1 MPSRPPARAT
11 FVSILLAIAV
21 LASACGS
28 DDSAATTTT
37 TTTEPITTA
46 PETTT
51 TTTEAPTTTTTETT
65 DGAEPVAVDPA
76 WVAYDD
82 DFFVWDVEPDDVL
95 NVRTGPG
102 VSNPIITALD
112 PTQQGI
118 RRFDVTEFVGDDR
131 WGAIEVA
138 DGAGWVNLAFLRPAG
153 TRPPAIEGTI
163 DPRTETAADD
173 VQALLGAGEYETL
186 SGFVDPARGVA
197 ISPYAFVGDDAQVLS
212 PAQVAGAAT
221 DDEVLLW
228 GYTDGEG
235 EPIETTILQRFE
247 TIAGDPGLTSTDV
260 IGFDVR
266 VGTSTSIDNIAERFP
281 SADVVEYHFDGTSLY
296 GDFDWSSVRFVFDT
310 ENPAP
315 TGRPALL
322 AIVQD
327 TWTI

>member
-1 MPSRPPARAT
+1 MPSRFHARAR
-11 FVSILLAIAV
+11 FSPILLTIAL
-21 LASACGS
+21 LAAACGS
-28 DDSAATTTT
+28 DGTAGSTTTT
-37 TTTEPITTA
+37 STSEPTGTTA
-46 PETTT
+46 DTT
-51 TTTEAPTTTTTETT
+51 TTTEASTTTSTTIT
-65 DGAEPVAVDPA
+65 GAEPLAIDPA

-82 DFFVWDVEPDDVL
+82 DFVVWGVEPDDVL

-112 PTQQGI
+112 PNQQGI
-118 RRFDVTEFVGDDR
+118 RRFDVTERAGADS

-138 DGAGWVNLAFLRPAG
+138 GGAGWVNLAFVRPAG
-153 TRPPAIEGTI
+153 TRPPTIEGTI

-186 SGFVDPARGVA
+186 SGFVDPSRGVV
-197 ISPYAFVGDDAQVLS
+197 ISVYAFVGDDAQVLS
-212 PAQVAGAAT
+212 PEQVADAA
-221 DDEVLLW
+221 DDNTMLLW

-235 EPIETTILQRFE
+235 APIETTIAERLE
-247 TIAGDPGLTSTDV
+247 AIVGDPGLTSTDV
-260 IGFDVR
+260 IGFDMR
-266 VGTSTSIDNIAERFP
+266 VGSGNSIDNIAQRFP
-281 SADVVEYHFDGTSLY
+281 EASVVEYHFDGTSLY